1 MRLPI
6 TIIGVALLC
15 AGCPSTGAGM
25 IHRDAIRPSVNAVT
39 AEFDELVMD
48 AVDRGAMKSVVGD
61 AWLGESALLRHL
73 VLKDSGAAVAIP
85 PLLGTE

>member
-6 TIIGVALLC
+6 TIIALSFVC

-25 IHRDAIRPSVNAVT
+25 IHRDAIRPTVNAVT
-39 AEFDELVMD
+39 AEFDELVTG
-48 AVDRGAMKSVVGD
+48 AVQRGEMKAVTGD